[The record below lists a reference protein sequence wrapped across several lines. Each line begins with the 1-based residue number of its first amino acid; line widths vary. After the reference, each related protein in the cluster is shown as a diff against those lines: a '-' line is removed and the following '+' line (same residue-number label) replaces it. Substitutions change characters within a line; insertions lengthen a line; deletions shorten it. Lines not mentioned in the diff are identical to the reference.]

1 MKSHPYLFLAAIF
14 ALLFLAG
21 NELAAVTD
29 TAESNYALTAR
40 EMVLSGDWMSPR
52 IYGHYW
58 YDKPIFFYW
67 ELALSFADF
76 GFNEFAARLPSAVFG
91 VASVLYTFWFSSKVY
106 DRKTGWTAALILG
119 TSLEFWL
126 LSKAVV
132 TDAALFF
139 FMSVSIASFYLGY
152 REDRK
157 YYFLCYAAAALAV
170 LTKGPIG
177 LALAGAFSNPVPFME
192 AGSEGNAPRP
202 SDFRHG
208 VISSSLRA
216 VVHIHDR
223 LSRHRF
229 PFEFL
234 RCP

>member
-1 MKSHPYLFLAAIF
+1 MKEKMKSHPYLFLAAVF

-40 EMVLSGDWMSPR
+40 EMVLSG
-52 IYGHYW
+52 
-58 YDKPIFFYW
+58 
-67 ELALSFADF
+67 AF
-76 GFNEFAARLPSAVFG
+76 G
-91 VASVLYTFWFSSKVY
+91 
-106 DRKTGWTAALILG
+106 
-119 TSLEFWL
+119 
-126 LSKAVV
+126 
-132 TDAALFF
+132 
-139 FMSVSIASFYLGY
+139 
-152 REDRK
+152 
-157 YYFLCYAAAALAV
+157 
-170 LTKGPIG
+170 
-177 LALAGAFSNPVPFME
+177 NPFPFME